1 MKVEVEQLSLKA
13 AAKLFKSVRLFLEYV
28 TKINDTSS
36 SKENSEDAESSPK
49 TNIIYLLKEVIVLS
63 L

>member
-1 MKVEVEQLSLKA
+1 MKVQVEQLSLKA
-13 AAKLFKSVRLFLEYV
+13 AAKLFRSVGFVLGYV

-36 SKENSEDAESSPK
+36 SEEDSEDAGYFPK
-49 TNIIYLLKEVIVLS
+49 SDIIYLLKEVIVLS